1 LELAH
6 GDVLLSYTVH
16 AIYQP
21 IILWTIPFVLF
32 LTSGGYLDV
41 VMNAFAIGFIAT
53 MDSLSNPVNFVNFAN
68 KAGRQNRLR
77 LFDGGPA
84 EPSSAATQGSVSS
97 IPGAFSGASTPVYD
111 ELVSGGGGSML

>member
-1 LELAH
+1 MELAH

-53 MDSLSNPVNFVNFAN
+53 MDSLSNPVNFAN